1 MPCPTKSRL
10 IPFNPGF
17 PLQVGEHRETTTRR
31 DPGFTLLEVL
41 VAFIIAA
48 LALGVL
54 FQGGIGGLT
63 TANAAARYDEA
74 LSRAQSHLVM
84 ASAGPDFQAQDRQ
97 GDEGGRYHWHLR
109 IQLLG
114 LAPAIDAT
122 KPVPA
127 LYGIAVSMAWPDGLH
142 TRSLTLQTERVGTAP
157 PPPP

>member
-1 MPCPTKSRL
+1 M
-10 IPFNPGF
+10 
-17 PLQVGEHRETTTRR
+17 VR
-31 DPGFTLLEVL
+31 DRGFTLLEVL

-74 LSRAQSHLVM
+74 LSRAQSHLAL
-84 ASAGPDFQAQDRQ
+84 ASIGPDFQPQDGQ
-97 GDEGGRYHWHLR
+97 GDEGGRFHWHLR

-114 LAPAIDAT
+114 LAAAMDPT

-127 LYGIAVSMAWPDGLH
+127 LYGITIGMSWPDGLH
-142 TRSLTLQTERVGTAP
+142 TRSVTLQTERVGTAP